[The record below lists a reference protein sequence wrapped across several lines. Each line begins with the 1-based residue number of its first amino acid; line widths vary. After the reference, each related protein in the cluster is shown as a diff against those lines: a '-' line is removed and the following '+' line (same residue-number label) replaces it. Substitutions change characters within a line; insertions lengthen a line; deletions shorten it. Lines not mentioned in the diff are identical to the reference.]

1 MKRAITIGSLTLVV
15 ATVIEYGRST
25 GHSGIA
31 LGISAAAVVL
41 VLHVA
46 VRR

>member
-1 MKRAITIGSLTLVV
+1 MNRVIPIGGLALVV

-41 VLHVA
+41 LVHVA
-46 VRR
+46 MRR

>member
-1 MKRAITIGSLTLVV
+1 MKRVITIGGLALVV
-15 ATVIEYGRST
+15 ATVFEYGRST

-41 VLHVA
+41 LLHVA
-46 VRR
+46 GRR